1 MGVALFDFVV
11 AVIVTAWT
19 RASTSHGL
27 GPVEQWLQ
35 ATSQDEVWRVVW
47 TQTMVGLTLAQ
58 VEEFK
63 EVQERARK
71 TITIQ
76 EARLQPPSGER
87 IYRLI

>member
-1 MGVALFDFVV
+1 
-11 AVIVTAWT
+11 
-19 RASTSHGL
+19 
-27 GPVEQWLQ
+27 
-35 ATSQDEVWRVVW
+35 
-47 TQTMVGLTLAQ
+47 MVGLTLAQ

-63 EVQERARK
+63 EVQERAGK